1 MVHHRAD
8 KKPSRCWI
16 VEKETDD
23 EVTIR
28 TDDFEGLLPGENVK
42 ILSKN
47 SIFPVDDSLIYM
59 ENKQIQQD
67 LLPVMDNQKP
77 MIRAPANTTDS
88 KGGIVFAPVIKIIN
102 EGSDYSQDTKGQSQ
116 DEEHYFPEN
125 ITVKPQ
131 QSFSQSQPQPSPSFP
146 ENTVDL
152 NKLTNDVV
160 VKKEQ

>member
-1 MVHHRAD
+1 
-8 KKPSRCWI
+8 
-16 VEKETDD
+16 
-23 EVTIR
+23 
-28 TDDFEGLLPGENVK
+28 
-42 ILSKN
+42 
-47 SIFPVDDSLIYM
+47 M
-59 ENKQIQQD
+59 ENKQIQQQD
-67 LLPVMDNQKP
+67 PLPVMDNQKP
-77 MIRAPANTTDS
+77 MIRAPANTTDP

-131 QSFSQSQPQPSPSFP
+131 TQTQSQSQQPSPSFP